1 MGLMKKI
8 FGNYSEKE
16 VKRVMPIVNQINA
29 LEPEMEK
36 LSEEKASV
44 AINNIE
50 QIREQVKV
58 LEANYNRL
66 SYIMFLLNQPNKEKK
81 KSKYFKQ
88 EKKKLNKIPINER
101 KEAVINEKTKV
112 RETLKSY
119 S

>member
-1 MGLMKKI
+1 MSIKHVRDYYERMVSD
-8 FGNYSEKE
+8 YVEM
-16 VKRVMPIVNQINA
+16 KRV
-29 LEPEMEK
+29 LEEMEK

-88 EKKKLNKIPINER
+88 EKKKLNKIPINDR
-101 KEAVINEKTKV
+101 KEAVINENTKV
-112 RETLKSY
+112 LETLKSY

>member
-1 MGLMKKI
+1 MAIKHVREYYERMVSD
-8 FGNYSEKE
+8 YVEM
-16 VKRVMPIVNQINA
+16 KRV
-29 LEPEMEK
+29 LEEMEK

-88 EKKKLNKIPINER
+88 EKKKLNKIPINDR
-101 KEAVINEKTKV
+101 KEAVIDENTKV
-112 RETLKSY
+112 LETLKSY

>member
-1 MGLMKKI
+1 MSIKHVRDYYERMVSD
-8 FGNYSEKE
+8 YVEM
-16 VKRVMPIVNQINA
+16 KRV
-29 LEPEMEK
+29 LEEMEK

-50 QIREQVKV
+50 QIREQVKI

-88 EKKKLNKIPINER
+88 EKKKLNKIPVNDR
-101 KEAVINEKTKV
+101 KEAVINENTKV
-112 RETLKSY
+112 LETLKSY

>member
-1 MGLMKKI
+1 MAIKHVREYYERMVSD
-8 FGNYSEKE
+8 YVEM
-16 VKRVMPIVNQINA
+16 KRV
-29 LEPEMEK
+29 LEEMEK

-66 SYIMFLLNQPNKEKK
+66 SYVMFLLNQPNKEKK

-88 EKKKLNKIPINER
+88 EKKKLNKIPINDR
-101 KEAVINEKTKV
+101 KEAVIDENTKV
-112 RETLKSY
+112 LETLKSY

>member
-1 MGLMKKI
+1 MAIRHVREYYERMVSDYVEMKH
-8 FGNYSEKE
+8 
-16 VKRVMPIVNQINA
+16 V
-29 LEPEMEK
+29 LEEMEK
-36 LSEEKASV
+36 LSEEKASS

-88 EKKKLNKIPINER
+88 EKKKLDKIPINDR
-101 KEAVINEKTKV
+101 KEAVIDENTKV
-112 RETLKSY
+112 LETLKSY

>member
-1 MGLMKKI
+1 MSIKHVRDYYERMVSD
-8 FGNYSEKE
+8 YVEM
-16 VKRVMPIVNQINA
+16 KRV
-29 LEPEMEK
+29 LEEMEK

-88 EKKKLNKIPINER
+88 EKKKLNKIPVNDR
-101 KEAVINEKTKV
+101 KEAVINENTKV
-112 RETLKSY
+112 LETLKSY

>member
-1 MGLMKKI
+1 MAIKHVREYYERMVSDYAEMKHVL
-8 FGNYSEKE
+8 G
-16 VKRVMPIVNQINA
+16 
-29 LEPEMEK
+29 EMEK

-44 AINNIE
+44 AMNNIE

-88 EKKKLNKIPINER
+88 EKKKLNKIPINDR
-101 KEAVINEKTKV
+101 KEAVIDENTKV
-112 RETLKSY
+112 LEMLKSY

>member
-1 MGLMKKI
+1 MAIKHVREYYERMVSD
-8 FGNYSEKE
+8 YVEM
-16 VKRVMPIVNQINA
+16 KRV
-29 LEPEMEK
+29 LEEMEK

-88 EKKKLNKIPINER
+88 EKKKLDKIPINDR
-101 KEAVINEKTKV
+101 KEAVIDENTKV
-112 RETLKSY
+112 LETLKSY

>member
-1 MGLMKKI
+1 MAIKHVRDYYERMVSD
-8 FGNYSEKE
+8 YVEM
-16 VKRVMPIVNQINA
+16 KRV
-29 LEPEMEK
+29 LEEMEK

-88 EKKKLNKIPINER
+88 EKKKLDKIPINDR
-101 KEAVINEKTKV
+101 KEAVIDENTKV
-112 RETLKSY
+112 LETLKSY

>member
-1 MGLMKKI
+1 MAIKHVREYYERMVSD
-8 FGNYSEKE
+8 YVEM
-16 VKRVMPIVNQINA
+16 KRV
-29 LEPEMEK
+29 LEEMEK

-88 EKKKLNKIPINER
+88 EKKKLDKIPINDR
-101 KEAVINEKTKV
+101 KEAVINENTKV
-112 RETLKSY
+112 LETLKSY
-119 S
+119 F

>member
-1 MGLMKKI
+1 MAIKHVREYYERMVSD
-8 FGNYSEKE
+8 YVEM
-16 VKRVMPIVNQINA
+16 KRV
-29 LEPEMEK
+29 LEEMEK
-36 LSEEKASV
+36 LSGEKASV

-88 EKKKLNKIPINER
+88 EKKKLDKIPINDR
-101 KEAVINEKTKV
+101 KEAVIDENTKV
-112 RETLKSY
+112 LETLKSY

>member
-1 MGLMKKI
+1 MAIKHVREYYERMVSD
-8 FGNYSEKE
+8 YVEM
-16 VKRVMPIVNQINA
+16 KRV
-29 LEPEMEK
+29 LGEMEK

-88 EKKKLNKIPINER
+88 EKKKLDKIPINDR
-101 KEAVINEKTKV
+101 KEAVIDENTKV
-112 RETLKSY
+112 LETLKSY

>member
-1 MGLMKKI
+1 MAIRHVREYYERMVSD
-8 FGNYSEKE
+8 YAEM
-16 VKRVMPIVNQINA
+16 KRV
-29 LEPEMEK
+29 LGEMEK

-88 EKKKLNKIPINER
+88 EKKKLDKIPINDR
-101 KEAVINEKTKV
+101 KEAVINENTKV
-112 RETLKSY
+112 LETLKSY